1 MESEVKVEENGIS
14 IAVAEG
20 PVPNVEADV
29 QSETADSESDS
40 DSESVTTEVSDCDEN
55 KVEHV
60 LPEIK
65 INLAEAEEEEVEEP
79 KVEESESNT
88 CDKSFGDDLD
98 FIDDEDN
105 SVEEKPNTSEEKDPG
120 STSTQVVNEEGKKGS
135 PLKRRP
141 SLLKT
146 VVSIKSDQ
154 PVTVVNYT
162 ETLDAETEKKPSSPK
177 EEILNASLAEMED
190 SFQTTEGGLD
200 SSKDVFESFN
210 NTMEES
216 IVSLADASI
225 GETSTETECLNSG
238 FVEEPKQVVVSMQ
251 ESVTTGS
258 EESDSGQVIVAQ
270 KEEPKPD
277 NHGVLENNATV
288 EDECGNLL
296 IVEKNGLPQTAGENE
311 TSTDLTGK
319 PDKTEDQEP
328 QDNIT
333 DIYRVTNANEKIDR
347 LANHQQHNSNMIHD
361 LIIGRSKQRRVRQ
374 PRVTAPLSLVPSV
387 PPSSSPPKENNDG
400 QQDGEAPQ
408 TPVRDKSL
416 SRGFREGSLS
426 RSIREGSVGRSIRE
440 GSPKITQPPT
450 PITNPEKF
458 GIKVAERE
466 QRKAVG
472 SLSSLISPTDSTES
486 QDATDNMDGIISAPV
501 SPAKSGRES
510 NLSNT
515 SNGKG
520 KGRGFLSTVAG
531 IFKTS
536 SASPSPTASPS
547 HQTKPTKED
556 SFLGRFS
563 RKDGAKKRDEDV
575 RELVTRT
582 ASLAMQA
589 SHPSTPPVPLSR
601 RIKLGSQP
609 PQT

>member
-1 MESEVKVEENGIS
+1 MSAPITPYRPTVLPSAASIRKQKEEKSEVEDIESEVKVEEDGIS
-14 IAVAEG
+14 IAVPEG
-20 PVPNVEADV
+20 PPVPNVEADNV

-40 DSESVTTEVSDCDEN
+40 DSESVTTEVSDCDQN
-55 KVEHV
+55 KVELV

-65 INLAEAEEEEVEEP
+65 INLAEAEEEEEEET
-79 KVEESESNT
+79 KVEESETNT

-105 SVEEKPNTSEEKDPG
+105 SVEEKPNISEEKDPG
-120 STSTQVVNEEGKKGS
+120 SASTQVVNEEGKKGS
-135 PLKRRP
+135 PVKRRP

-216 IVSLADASI
+216 VVSLADASI
-225 GETSTETECLNSG
+225 GETSTETECLNSA

-277 NHGVLENNATV
+277 NHGALEDNATV

-296 IVEKNGLPQTAGENE
+296 IVEKNGLPQTPGENE
-311 TSTDLTGK
+311 TSTDLTGEQ
-319 PDKTEDQEP
+319 DKIEDQEP

-361 LIIGRSKQRRVRQ
+361 LIIGRSKQRR
-374 PRVTAPLSLVPSV
+374 
-387 PPSSSPPKENNDG
+387 
-400 QQDGEAPQ
+400 
-408 TPVRDKSL
+408 
-416 SRGFREGSLS
+416 
-426 RSIREGSVGRSIRE
+426 
-440 GSPKITQPPT
+440 
-450 PITNPEKF
+450 
-458 GIKVAERE
+458 
-466 QRKAVG
+466 
-472 SLSSLISPTDSTES
+472 
-486 QDATDNMDGIISAPV
+486 
-501 SPAKSGRES
+501 
-510 NLSNT
+510 
-515 SNGKG
+515 
-520 KGRGFLSTVAG
+520 
-531 IFKTS
+531 
-536 SASPSPTASPS
+536 
-547 HQTKPTKED
+547 
-556 SFLGRFS
+556 
-563 RKDGAKKRDEDV
+563 
-575 RELVTRT
+575 
-582 ASLAMQA
+582 
-589 SHPSTPPVPLSR
+589 
-601 RIKLGSQP
+601 
-609 PQT
+609 

>member
-1 MESEVKVEENGIS
+1 MGDES
-14 IAVAEG
+14 
-20 PVPNVEADV
+20 
-29 QSETADSESDS
+29 
-40 DSESVTTEVSDCDEN
+40 
-55 KVEHV
+55 
-60 LPEIK
+60 
-65 INLAEAEEEEVEEP
+65 
-79 KVEESESNT
+79 
-88 CDKSFGDDLD
+88 
-98 FIDDEDN
+98 
-105 SVEEKPNTSEEKDPG
+105 
-120 STSTQVVNEEGKKGS
+120 
-135 PLKRRP
+135 
-141 SLLKT
+141 
-146 VVSIKSDQ
+146 
-154 PVTVVNYT
+154 
-162 ETLDAETEKKPSSPK
+162 
-177 EEILNASLAEMED
+177 
-190 SFQTTEGGLD
+190 
-200 SSKDVFESFN
+200 
-210 NTMEES
+210 
-216 IVSLADASI
+216 VSLADGSLEST
-225 GETSTETECLNSG
+225 GETSTEIECLNS
-238 FVEEPKQVVVSMQ
+238 VVANDEPKDVVRMQ

-258 EESDSGQVIVAQ
+258 EESDSGQVILAQ
-270 KEEPKPD
+270 KEESQQEVD
-277 NHGVLENNATV
+277 NECVLEEKRTV
-288 EDECGNLL
+288 EDECGNLV
-296 IVEKNGLPQTAGENE
+296 IVDKNGLPQTVGENE
-311 TSTDLTGK
+311 TSTDVAEK
-319 PDKTEDQEP
+319 EDTNEHQP

-374 PRVTAPLSLVPSV
+374 PRVTAPVSLVPSV
-387 PPSSSPPKENNDG
+387 PPSSSPPKEEVVDHPE
-400 QQDGEAPQ
+400 GEAPQ

-440 GSPKITQPPT
+440 GSPKITLPPT

-458 GIKVAERE
+458 GIKVVEKER
-466 QRKAVG
+466 RKVG
-472 SLSSLISPTDSTES
+472 SLSSLVSPTDSTES

-510 NLSNT
+510 NLSNS

-520 KGRGFLSTVAG
+520 KGKGFLSTVAG

-536 SASPSPTASPS
+536 STSPSPNASPI
-547 HQTKPTKED
+547 HQAKASKED

-609 PQT
+609 PQASEDSFSDDDDDLTGQEMQRRGGGGNGGGGED